1 MRHYVYQLVPNGPAS
16 SAYRFYTGAIIA
28 ARTLE
33 QALRIHPASTE
44 RNRIRW
50 SERDQVWMSHFDD
63 GTVRPYI
70 NTTWPHHPSMVAGL
84 KIAEML
90 DPVDSPDARVV
101 LAAQNAA

>member
-1 MRHYVYQLVPNGPAS
+1 MRHYVYQLVPNGPAT
-16 SAYRFYTGAIIA
+16 SAYRYYTGAIIA

-33 QALRIHPASTE
+33 QALRTHPASSE

-70 NTTWPHHPSMVAGL
+70 NTAWPDHPSKVAGL